1 MENKLKY
8 EEGLVSVVIPTY
20 HRAETLERAIESV
33 LSQSYKKIE
42 CIVVNDNEPND
53 KYSHLLYEKLKTYI
67 ENKKIIFLEQSHHKN
82 GAAARNYGMQHS
94 NGEYVAFLD
103 DDDWWK
109 RRKIEKQVDFISRQ
123 GNECGAVSTICEF
136 YKNDQLIRRSLP
148 YMDGKI
154 YKEILGRE
162 VDVTTCSVLIRRAC
176 LDKTGYFDEN
186 LKRHQEVQLL
196 SFLAWRYEIKL
207 IPEYLTCISIEDARN
222 RPKAEE
228 LEKVKRDFLES
239 VEPIMKN
246 LSLSERKSI
255 ISLHWLEIVYRKISE
270 RKYKSAFFDVIKI
283 LESPKAVGKSI
294 KRIWRRMKESRLA

>member
-255 ISLHWLEIVYRKISE
+255 ISLHWLEIVYRNINQLFS
-270 RKYKSAFFDVIKI
+270 
-283 LESPKAVGKSI
+283 
-294 KRIWRRMKESRLA
+294 M